1 MVENEIEEDDLPS
14 TSKMFCMMV
23 GALMGMLSVQV
34 VVKVLVAAPLGWIT
48 FAVSACV
55 ARGVLELA

>member
-1 MVENEIEEDDLPS
+1 MVESEIEEDDLPS

-34 VVKVLVAAPLGWIT
+34 VVWMLI
-48 FAVSACV
+48 SN
-55 ARGVLELA
+55 